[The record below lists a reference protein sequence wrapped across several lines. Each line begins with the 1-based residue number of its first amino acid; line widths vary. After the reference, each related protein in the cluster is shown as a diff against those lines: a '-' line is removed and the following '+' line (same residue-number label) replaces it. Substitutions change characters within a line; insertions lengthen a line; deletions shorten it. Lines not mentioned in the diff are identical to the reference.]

1 MSGGHFEYLND
12 EACDII
18 FSNARCDYRIGD
30 EYYKNNA
37 EKARALDPLE
47 DKEISELVFDV
58 FCLLHSLDYYICG
71 DRCKDDYQKDKN
83 IFKQKWMN
91 QKRTKTMNFEQFNAA
106 MCALRQAE
114 EDFNKALG
122 DVFRAINDAAQDT
135 ETEDFRIG
143 DEVMVVERTYDT
155 YGRTG
160 IIVSINKHSTEEC
173 LDFIHIIDSDTFH
186 FDAYFPSDLR
196 KTGKH
201 YDSIPL
207 TKEETNK

>member
-71 DRCKDDYQKDKN
+71 DRCENDYQKDKN

-135 ETEDFRIG
+135 ESEDFHIG
-143 DEVMVVERTYDT
+143 DEVKIIEIDPEYYSPDNVYIITKIAGNVIKVMNLKTFDMRDVPLNIITVV
-155 YGRTG
+155 
-160 IIVSINKHSTEEC
+160 
-173 LDFIHIIDSDTFH
+173 
-186 FDAYFPSDLR
+186 

-207 TKEETNK
+207 TKEENKE